1 VTTIFD
7 FEAEMKLKNY
17 IKIACGFSGEF
28 QAPAPMESINAIA
41 MPRRYFNGSVTW
53 NELRFWPNEN
63 VSFFR
68 FNEKNQDALIVPKL
82 RCKICESEL
91 KTYAAMCPDR
101 AWNWICRESQVD
113 MLGGAWWAKIS
124 EDMRRAI
131 LQVRPTPD
139 GGCPRCFFTPAG
151 QREKRIKELNA
162 LVEKSRQSIT
172 SAEDELNRLNNKLK
186 MDKAAAELA
195 RQKSASRISDKMRS
209 TAYFQTLHA
218 VNSLT

>member
-1 VTTIFD
+1 
-7 FEAEMKLKNY
+7 MKLENY
-17 IKIACGFSGEF
+17 IKLVYGFSGEL
-28 QAPAPMESINAIA
+28 QAPASMESINAIA
-41 MPRRYFNGSVTW
+41 MPRRYSNGSVTW
-53 NELRFWPNEN
+53 NELRFWPNGR

-91 KTYAAMCPDR
+91 KTYSAMCPDR
-101 AWNWICRESQVD
+101 AWNWICREKQAEVI
-113 MLGGAWWAKIS
+113 GGVLWSEIS

-131 LQVRPTPD
+131 LHVRPAPD
-139 GGCPRCFFTPAG
+139 GNCARCFLTPAG